1 MNGGRGGELFKSREK
16 KLSEKA
22 SANVSAGLELSSQ
35 WYVMAGLSE
44 NSVSHGD
51 TCELRKMKIPE
62 EK

>member
-1 MNGGRGGELFKSREK
+1 MNGSRGGKLFKSREK

-35 WYVMAGLSE
+35 WYVMAALSE
-44 NSVSHGD
+44 NSVSRGD